1 MDYEKSYKEA
11 LERARLA
18 KSCNSA
24 KTCKSE

>member
-1 MDYEKSYKEA
+1 MTYEEKYKEA